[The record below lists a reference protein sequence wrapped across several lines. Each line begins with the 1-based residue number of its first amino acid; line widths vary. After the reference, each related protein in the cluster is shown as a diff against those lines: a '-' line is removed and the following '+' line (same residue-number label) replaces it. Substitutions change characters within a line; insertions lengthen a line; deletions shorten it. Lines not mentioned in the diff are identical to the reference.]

1 MKNAV
6 TILKHFEAATREMSA
21 DQYFT
26 VSKLIPIARSLQQ
39 LTAEACTTR
48 SIKTLGDELCLQMR
62 RRFLNME
69 SHHILAASTLLD
81 PRFKK
86 LGFVD
91 MSAADLCTRR
101 LTDEIA
107 GKAPSEMEASEA
119 TQRAEE
125 RGTESLWHAF
135 DQHVAE
141 VMTKRTS
148 TSDAVIEMHQY
159 IQHKMI
165 ERKECPILWW
175 KEIVNTILVCNSLQR
190 SIYSL
195 PSERLFSKAG
205 ELVSARRSR
214 LKPKHVNAYLFLNKN
229 M

>member
-1 MKNAV
+1 MFYMFERMIEQHEAVTTTLCLLDRNGLCLKTEDIEKMKNAV
-6 TILKHFEAATREMSA
+6 TILKYFEAATREMSA

-48 SIKTLGDELCLQMR
+48 STKTLGDELCLQMR

-107 GKAPSEMEASEA
+107 GKAPSEMEEASEA

-148 TSDAVIEMHQY
+148 TSDAVIEMRQY

-165 ERKECPILWW
+165 ERKEYPILWW
-175 KEIVNTILVCNSLQR
+175 
-190 SIYSL
+190 
-195 PSERLFSKAG
+195 
-205 ELVSARRSR
+205 
-214 LKPKHVNAYLFLNKN
+214 
-229 M
+229 